1 MSAKKGGALVPNVSR
16 VIVPFPPPM
25 RGSWYGTFLRYG
37 KGKQLGK
44 IEVAPE
50 GGGPTEWVTVANARE
65 VVA

>member
-1 MSAKKGGALVPNVSR
+1 MTTKKPGALVPNVSR
-16 VIVPFPPPM
+16 VCVPFPPPT

-50 GGGPTEWVTVANARE
+50 GGGPTRWVDLKDVEVAK
-65 VVA
+65 